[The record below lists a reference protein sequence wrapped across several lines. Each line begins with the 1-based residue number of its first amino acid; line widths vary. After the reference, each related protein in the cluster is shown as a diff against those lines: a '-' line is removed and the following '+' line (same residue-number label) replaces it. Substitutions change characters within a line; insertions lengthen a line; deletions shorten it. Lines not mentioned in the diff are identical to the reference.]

1 MGLPDLIS
9 LSNEA
14 KTLNF
19 VIVIIVLSH
28 VTHYLL
34 IMALWVVSGLLL
46 LKMTPLWNLPSVTWH
61 TYRFSLG
68 NVPRS
73 GLQGQTVQVYSALLV
88 KGLAVQSTLALAMCK
103 SCCFQWS
110 CMDVRVEPYRRLSTE
125 ESMLSNCGAGEDFE
139 SPLNCREILPA
150 NPKGNQPWI
159 LIRRTDAEVEAPIL
173 WPPDVKSLLTGKDPD
188 AGKDWGWEEKGATE
202 DEMVRW
208 HRRLNGHEF
217 EQAPGDGEGQGS
229 LACYSP
235 WGCKESNII

>member
-9 LSNEA
+9 LTNEA

-159 LIRRTDAEVEAPIL
+159 FIGKTNAEA
-173 WPPDVKSLLTGKDPD
+173 
-188 AGKDWGWEEKGATE
+188 
-202 DEMVRW
+202 
-208 HRRLNGHEF
+208 
-217 EQAPGDGEGQGS
+217 
-229 LACYSP
+229 
-235 WGCKESNII
+235 